1 MLHLLLPLVS
11 ARGQAADGSM
21 GPDLSTPNSR
31 RPALDY
37 RPEVGGVA
45 MSRPSTLP
53 PPPDRGGPPPLPA
66 TGSPEPGKA
75 WKSFAVGR
83 QRVHQSS
90 RLTGGSR
97 ETRVARGPKA
107 SGAFEGL
114 GLGRRRRRQRGAKRR
129 DVPVSALARIPL
141 AKARMTANQPAA
153 AATLAAIR
161 NQVSSPTTSLSPSRS
176 LILSPCFC
184 PRPTLTRRATQAKW
198 QRVFVH
204 NSSDRRKHVTA
215 PASLANTSRSNCY
228 IVSLLG
234 TRASD
239 FTDAQRMAQTL
250 QHFGD
255 GGRHPL
261 ILFHEASA
269 PRATLGAI
277 RLALSSHRRQLRPA
291 LVDFPRGP
299 PAGSGLDSR
308 TAGLKTTNNRKG
320 WGYYHMIN
328 FFAFDIFRHPALRD
342 AEYVMR
348 IDCDGTLHAPMPDL
362 FTLARLRGAAY
373 VTPVGSADCGAIV
386 EGLPGLAYAAAKRH
400 GLEARV
406 LPLMFRNRCK
416 RCPTKGQMCVIGFYN
431 NLEVVRVADFVALPP
446 AAATF
451 ARAVQRSH
459 GIYRH
464 RWGDAIIR
472 RLELALMGSKVL
484 HLDELAPH
492 SKYCHRDY
500 CMPENTHTL
509 PSGKVRHFL
518 LAAVG

>member
-1 MLHLLLPLVS
+1 MQNMMQLAS
-11 ARGQAADGSM
+11 INGR
-21 GPDLSTPNSR
+21 
-31 RPALDY
+31 ALQ
-37 RPEVGGVA
+37 E
-45 MSRPSTLP
+45 
-53 PPPDRGGPPPLPA
+53 
-66 TGSPEPGKA
+66 E
-75 WKSFAVGR
+75 
-83 QRVHQSS
+83 
-90 RLTGGSR
+90 GGS
-97 ETRVARGPKA
+97 K
-107 SGAFEGL
+107 EG
-114 GLGRRRRRQRGAKRR
+114 GDGRR
-129 DVPVSALARIPL
+129 L
-141 AKARMTANQPAA
+141 
-153 AATLAAIR
+153 
-161 NQVSSPTTSLSPSRS
+161 
-176 LILSPCFC
+176 
-184 PRPTLTRRATQAKW
+184 PTLRWPRL
-198 QRVFVH
+198 
-204 NSSDRRKHVTA
+204 SSVPPSKRHVTA
-215 PASLANTSRSNCY
+215 LLANSTSRSNCY

-239 FTDAQRMAQTL
+239 FTDAQRMARTL
-250 QHFGD
+250 QYFGD

-291 LVDFPRGP
+291 LVDFPRSP
-299 PAGSGLDSR
+299 PAGSGLDR
-308 TAGLKTTNNRKG
+308 PTAGPKTTHNRKG

-328 FFAFDIFRHPALRD
+328 FFAFDIFRHPALSD

-362 FTLARLRGAAY
+362 FALARLRDVTY
-373 VTPVGSADCGAIV
+373 VTPVGNADCGAIV
-386 EGLPGLAYAAAKRH
+386 EGLPGLAYAAAEHH

-406 LPLMFRNRCK
+406 LPLMFRHRGK
-416 RCPTKGQMCVIGFYN
+416 RLKGKLCVIGYYN

-492 SKYCHRDY
+492 SKYCHRNY
-500 CMPENTHTL
+500 CMPGNTHTL
-509 PSGKVRHFL
+509 PSGKVRQFL